1 MLSRLLRTGVV
12 TLGRRNISFSR
23 PKGKEW
29 KKLFEFAYPERKAI
43 GGAMGLILISSG
55 VTMSVPYAI
64 GKIIDIIYELGDRN
78 NSDEEKKKASTR
90 SRLNS
95 LCTALLVVFGI
106 GAICNFGRVY
116 LIQLSGQRIT
126 ARIRSRLFS
135 SITKQET
142 AFFDTNKTGELVNRL
157 SSDSMLVS
165 QALTSQISSGMRSS
179 IMALAGGGM
188 MLFMSPQLA
197 LVGLSVVPP
206 VAGWAVWMGKKV
218 KNISH
223 EYQNTLADATHLA
236 QERIANIRTVRAF
249 GKEVQESM
257 AYDEKM
263 SLVLDKG
270 VKEALIQ
277 AKFYGMTGLTGN
289 LIILS
294 VMFYGGFLVTQDVIT
309 VGNLTSFILYSG
321 YVGIG
326 LNGVSSFYAEI
337 MKALGA
343 ATRIWEIMDRT
354 THMPL
359 DTGLILPM
367 PLNGHITFEKV
378 GFSYPSRPDHS
389 IFDGLN
395 LNIESK
401 QILAI
406 VGSSGSGKST
416 LTSLLL
422 RLYDPNMGRVCIDG
436 TDIRE
441 LNTTWL
447 RNQIGIVMQEPVL
460 FSGTIKDN
468 ILYGTEGK
476 IEHEEIVSAAKESNA
491 HDFIMNF
498 PDRYDTLVGER
509 GVLLSGGQKQRVAIA
524 RAILKDP
531 QILILDE
538 ATSAL
543 DAASEHEVKE
553 ALNRVMKGRTVVTI
567 AHRLST
573 IQNADRIAVVHEGKV
588 MEIGSYSELMNI
600 SNGYF
605 KNLVQKQT
613 FSV

>member
-43 GGAMGLILISSG
+43 GGAMGLILISTSG
-55 VTMSVPYAI
+55 VTMSVP
-64 GKIIDIIYELGDRN
+64 
-78 NSDEEKKKASTR
+78 EEKASTR

-95 LCTALLVVFGI
+95 LCTALVVVFGI

-179 IMALAGGGM
+179 IMALAG
-188 MLFMSPQLA
+188 
-197 LVGLSVVPP
+197 

-249 GKEVQESM
+249 GKEVQET
-257 AYDEKM
+257 
-263 SLVLDKG
+263 
-270 VKEALIQ
+270 
-277 AKFYGMTGLTGN
+277 KFYGMTGLTGN

-294 VMFYGGFLVTQDVIT
+294 VMFY
-309 VGNLTSFILYSG
+309 
-321 YVGIG
+321 
-326 LNGVSSFYAEI
+326 EI

-354 THMPL
+354 TH
-359 DTGLILPM
+359 
-367 PLNGHITFEKV
+367 NAFRYR
-378 GFSYPSRPDHS
+378 YPSRPDHS

-447 RNQIGIVMQEPVL
+447 RNQIGIVMQEP
-460 FSGTIKDN
+460 
-468 ILYGTEGK
+468 GK

-509 GVLLSGGQKQRVAIA
+509 GGFTLWWTKTEGLLLREPF
-524 RAILKDP
+524 LKNP

-543 DAASEHEVKE
+543 DAASEHETFHNSKCRSYCRGSRGE
-553 ALNRVMKGRTVVTI
+553 KSWRLGHTLN
-567 AHRLST
+567 L
-573 IQNADRIAVVHEGKV
+573 
-588 MEIGSYSELMNI
+588 
-600 SNGYF
+600 
-605 KNLVQKQT
+605 
-613 FSV
+613 